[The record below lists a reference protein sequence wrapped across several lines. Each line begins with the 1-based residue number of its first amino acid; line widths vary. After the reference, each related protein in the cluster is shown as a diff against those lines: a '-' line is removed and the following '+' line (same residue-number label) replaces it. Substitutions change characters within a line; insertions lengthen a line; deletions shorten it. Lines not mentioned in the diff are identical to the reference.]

1 MIKGVGHLGIF
12 VTDIEE
18 SLKALSKIVEF
29 EKPAFKES
37 QEMGM
42 KAAVVDLGN
51 VQLEFIQDLTGE
63 GPVAQ
68 MLKEKG
74 NMIHH
79 FCLLTDSIEKDIE
92 TLEQR
97 GVDMMDQKPRIGLRG
112 KKIAMTMPSALNGIT
127 VELSEP

>member
-18 SLKALSKIVEF
+18 SLDALSKIIEF
-29 EKPAFKES
+29 ENPAFKES
-37 QEMGM
+37 EEMGM

-51 VQLEFIQDLTGE
+51 IQLEFIQDFTGE
-63 GPVAQ
+63 GPLAQ
-68 MLKEKG
+68 LTKEKG
-74 NMIHH
+74 DMIHH
-79 FCLLTDSIEKDIE
+79 FCLLTDDIENDIE
-92 TLEQR
+92 TLIQR
-97 GVDMMDQKPRIGLRG
+97 GVDMQDQKSRVGLRG